1 MTDPSNTKTAIAV
14 TMLAEAVVVVY
25 DIRWLVVL
33 VAVLVIA
40 DFWFGVSDSRK
51 RKEKVRF
58 SYACRRTANKLV
70 DYLTYLLV
78 GVLLGMGLFEPLG
91 ICSHVTSASV
101 ALVIPAVCEVSSIF
115 GHFCSVHDIKL
126 KFDWKKFAIVLIKK
140 KNEDVGEAVEEAIE

>member
-1 MTDPSNTKTAIAV
+1 MTDPSNTKTAITV
-14 TMLAEAVVVVY
+14 TMLAEAVAVVY

-40 DFWFGVSDSRK
+40 DFWFGISDSRK

-91 ICSHVTSASV
+91 VCSHVTSASV

-126 KFDWKKFAIVLIKK
+126 KFDWKKFAVVLIKK

>member
-1 MTDPSNTKTAIAV
+1 MTDTSNTKTAITV
-14 TMLAEAVVVVY
+14 TMLAEAVAVVY

-40 DFWFGVSDSRK
+40 DFWFGISDSRK

-91 ICSHVTSASV
+91 VCSHVTSASV

-115 GHFCSVHDIKL
+115 GHFCSVHNIKL
-126 KFDWKKFAIVLIKK
+126 KFDWKKFAVVLIKK

>member
-1 MTDPSNTKTAIAV
+1 MTDPSNTKTAITV
-14 TMLAEAVVVVY
+14 TMLAEAVAVVY

-40 DFWFGVSDSRK
+40 AFWFGISDSRK

-91 ICSHVTSASV
+91 VCSHVTSASV

-115 GHFCSVHDIKL
+115 GHFCSVHELKL
-126 KFDWKKFAIVLIKK
+126 KFDWKKFAVVLIKK

>member
-1 MTDPSNTKTAIAV
+1 MTDPSNTKTAITV
-14 TMLAEAVVVVY
+14 TMLAEAVAVVY

-40 DFWFGVSDSRK
+40 DFWFGISDSRK

-91 ICSHVTSASV
+91 VCSHVTSASV

-115 GHFCSVHDIKL
+115 GHFCSVHELKL
-126 KFDWKKFAIVLIKK
+126 KFDWKKFAVVLIKK
-140 KNEDVGEAVEEAIE
+140 KSEDVGEAVEEAIE

>member
-1 MTDPSNTKTAIAV
+1 MTDPSNTKTAITV
-14 TMLAEAVVVVY
+14 TMLAEAVAVVY

-40 DFWFGVSDSRK
+40 DFWFGISDSRK

-91 ICSHVTSASV
+91 VCSHVTSASV
-101 ALVIPAVCEVSSIF
+101 ALVIPAICEVSSIF
-115 GHFCSVHDIKL
+115 GHFCSVHELKL
-126 KFDWKKFAIVLIKK
+126 KFDWKKFAVVLIKK
-140 KNEDVGEAVEEAIE
+140 KSEDVGEAVEEAIE

>member
-1 MTDPSNTKTAIAV
+1 MTDPSDTKTAITV
-14 TMLAEAVVVVY
+14 TMLAEAVAVVY

-40 DFWFGVSDSRK
+40 DFWFGISDSRK

-91 ICSHVTSASV
+91 VCSHVTSASV

-115 GHFCSVHDIKL
+115 GHFCSVHELKL
-126 KFDWKKFAIVLIKK
+126 KFDWKKFAVVLIKK
-140 KNEDVGEAVEEAIE
+140 KSEDVGEAVEEAIE

>member
-1 MTDPSNTKTAIAV
+1 MTDPSNTKTAITV
-14 TMLAEAVVVVY
+14 TMLAEAVAVVY

-40 DFWFGVSDSRK
+40 DFWFGISDSRK

-91 ICSHVTSASV
+91 VCSHVTSASV

-115 GHFCSVHDIKL
+115 GHFCSVHELKL
-126 KFDWKKFAIVLIKK
+126 KFDWKKFAVVLIKK

>member
-1 MTDPSNTKTAIAV
+1 MTDPSNTKTAITV
-14 TMLAEAVVVVY
+14 TMLAEAVAVVY

-91 ICSHVTSASV
+91 VCSHVTSASV

-115 GHFCSVHDIKL
+115 GHFCSVHNIKL
-126 KFDWKKFAIVLIKK
+126 KFDWKKFAVVLIKK

>member
-40 DFWFGVSDSRK
+40 DFWFGISDSRK

-91 ICSHVTSASV
+91 VCSHVTSASV

-126 KFDWKKFAIVLIKK
+126 KFDWKKFAVVLIKK

>member
-1 MTDPSNTKTAIAV
+1 MTDPSNTKTAITV
-14 TMLAEAVVVVY
+14 TMLAEAVAVVY

-40 DFWFGVSDSRK
+40 DFWFGISDSRK

-78 GVLLGMGLFEPLG
+78 GVLLGMGLFESLG
-91 ICSHVTSASV
+91 VCSHVTSASV

-126 KFDWKKFAIVLIKK
+126 KFDWKKFAVVLIKK

>member
-1 MTDPSNTKTAIAV
+1 MTDPSNTKTAITV
-14 TMLAEAVVVVY
+14 TMLAEAVAVVY

-40 DFWFGVSDSRK
+40 DFWFGISDSRK

-70 DYLTYLLV
+70 DYLTSLLV

-91 ICSHVTSASV
+91 VCSHVTSASV

-115 GHFCSVHDIKL
+115 GHFCSVHELKL
-126 KFDWKKFAIVLIKK
+126 KFDWKKFAVVLIKK
-140 KNEDVGEAVEEAIE
+140 KSEDVGEAVEEAIE

>member
-1 MTDPSNTKTAIAV
+1 MTDPSNTKTAITV
-14 TMLAEAVVVVY
+14 TMLAEAVAVVY

-40 DFWFGVSDSRK
+40 DFWFGISDSRK

-91 ICSHVTSASV
+91 VCSHVTSASV
-101 ALVIPAVCEVSSIF
+101 ALVIPAICEVSSIF

-126 KFDWKKFAIVLIKK
+126 KFDWKKFAVVLIKK